1 MKLPKEAKREAQ
13 IKLSTYFH
21 EKIPE
26 EYREEINLEYNFWGN
41 KVNLVEKRPHWR
53 EPDEWTE
60 CRFAQFRYDP
70 ETKKWSLLWLDSSG
84 NLHPYEELV
93 PGFGPAE
100 DLAELIE
107 EVDQDPTGIFWG

>member
-1 MKLPKEAKREAQ
+1 MSLPKEAKRKAQ

-26 EYREEINLEYNFWGN
+26 EYRDEIKLKYNFWGN
-41 KVNLVEKRPHWR
+41 NVNLIEKRPHW
-53 EPDEWTE
+53 EKEDEWTE

-70 ETKKWSLLWLDSSG
+70 ETEKWSLFWLDSSG

-93 PGFGPAE
+93 PEFPSE
-100 DLAELIE
+100 NNLDQLIE